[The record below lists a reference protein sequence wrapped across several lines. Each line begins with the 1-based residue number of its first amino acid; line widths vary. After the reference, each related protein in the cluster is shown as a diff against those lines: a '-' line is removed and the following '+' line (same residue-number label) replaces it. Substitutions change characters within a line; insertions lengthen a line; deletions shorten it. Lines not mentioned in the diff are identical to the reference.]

1 MVLEKSTKNNDI
13 RIKLARYFLKTDP
26 GENLISVRD
35 LASLFNLSTGLVS
48 ETINEIENAGAV
60 KIERRGYRG
69 SVLLEKSIG
78 KLWQISENE
87 PLVISHTLPS
97 NRRYEGLA
105 TALKTIFVDAGIDT
119 YFIFIRGSRTRLNAL
134 RDKKCHIAI
143 VSQFAAEGL
152 CGTKEKISMTL
163 PPKSFVS
170 DHSIFYNSKSISAVK
185 GLTVAIDPDSYDQSE
200 LTKIEFKE
208 MPDTTYKKIN
218 FMNIALSLSQKELD
232 AAIWT
237 KDDMEKEISKDFI
250 NRELS
255 ENTRRISLGKDTQAA
270 LVIRSE
276 NSILDTLINE
286 IINVDDVIAIQNK
299 VIEGK
304 VIPEY

>member
-1 MVLEKSTKNNDI
+1 MVLEKSTKNSDI
-13 RIKLARYFLKTDP
+13 RIKLARYFLKTDV

-35 LASLFNLSTGLVS
+35 LASLFNLSIGLVS

-69 SVLLEKSIG
+69 SALLDKSIG

-105 TALKTIFVDAGIDT
+105 AALKTIFINAGIDT

-152 CGTKEKISMTL
+152 CKQDERISLTL
-163 PPKSFVS
+163 PPGSFVS
-170 DHSIFYNSKSISAVK
+170 EHQIFTNSAVMNTDK
-185 GLTVAIDPDSYDQSE
+185 ELTVAIDPDSYDQSE
-200 LTKIEFKE
+200 LTKFEFNDN
-208 MPDTTYKKIN
+208 PGTVFKKVN
-218 FMNIALSLSQKELD
+218 FMNIALSLRQKEVD

-237 KDDMEKEISKDFI
+237 RDDMEKEIVREFH

-255 ENTRRISLGKDTQAA
+255 PSTRQKSLGKDTQAA

-286 IINVDDVIAIQNK
+286 MVNVEEVLKIQNK
-299 VIEGK
+299 VIEGSI
-304 VIPEY
+304 IPEY